1 MPTCF
6 PQASHH
12 SSLKILRRFMIAALL
27 FVVLCSP
34 STRSASLTSSPV
46 KRNSSA
52 MAITADGATLLVVNP
67 DSNSLTLVDA
77 ASRSVIAE
85 LSVGIDPRT
94 VTVDEVVGN

>member
-1 MPTCF
+1 
-6 PQASHH
+6 
-12 SSLKILRRFMIAALL
+12 MIAALL